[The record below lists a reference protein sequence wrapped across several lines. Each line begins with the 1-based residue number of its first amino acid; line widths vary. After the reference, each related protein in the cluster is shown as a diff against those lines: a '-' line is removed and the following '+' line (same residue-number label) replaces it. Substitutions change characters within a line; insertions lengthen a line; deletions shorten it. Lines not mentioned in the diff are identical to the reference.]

1 MLVYAQSATTRR
13 MLRPGSS
20 PGRAMRESRN
30 TSAASRESPF
40 SVTSWTV
47 GATRSMKDS
56 PPPSATSKRT
66 VVTDR

>member
-1 MLVYAQSATTRR
+1 
-13 MLRPGSS
+13 
-20 PGRAMRESRN
+20 MRESWN
-30 TSAASRESPF
+30 TSSASRASPF